1 MPTLVIINPGHLCLV
16 QDLGRFNVAQFGLS
30 QGGVCDLHAHCWGQ
44 KALGNPITNSS
55 IEILFGHAQ
64 FLATDTI
71 TMILTGADCQAMITP
86 SLQPISSWQ
95 PFILNKGECLTLKRP
110 KSGLRTYLSIQGAF
124 DIPSHLGSVS
134 TVIRN
139 QVGGIKNGEPLK
151 KGDILAIQQNTP
163 SLVAPTSDSPNPSSP
178 IADSQ
183 MPRSQLAHSRI
194 PRSQISTY
202 PALQKIKLIPSYQ
215 HDTFSDEFR
224 GNFFQQIF
232 TVSPQT
238 DRMGIRLTMEQAAAP
253 SSSSTQPRVN
263 PLQLIPQDISMI
275 SEGIVCGSVQIT
287 HGGSPII
294 LLQDRQTLG
303 GYRKIGV
310 VAFRDLM
317 KLGQLRPG
325 DQLMFE
331 RTNLAVERVKQQ
343 AFFHA
348 FSL

>member
-1 MPTLVIINPGHLCLV
+1 MPALVIINPGHLCLV
-16 QDLGRFNVAQFGLS
+16 QDLGRFNVGQFGLS
-30 QGGVCDLHAHCWGQ
+30 QGGACDLHAHCWGQ

-64 FLATDTI
+64 FQATDTI
-71 TMILTGADCQAMITP
+71 TMILTGADCQAVTTP

-95 PFILNKGECLTLKRP
+95 PFTLNKGECLTLKRP

-134 TVIRN
+134 TVMRN
-139 QVGGIKNGEPLK
+139 QVGGINNGEPLK
-151 KGDILAIQQNTP
+151 KGDILAIKQDTLP
-163 SLVAPTSDSPNPSSP
+163 IAPTSDSPR
-178 IADSQ
+178 
-183 MPRSQLAHSRI
+183 PRSPMAGSQI

-215 HDTFSDEFR
+215 HTTFSDAFR
-224 GNFFQQIF
+224 RDFFQRTF

-238 DRMGIRLTMEQAAAP
+238 DRMGIRLTIDQTSSP
-253 SSSSTQPRVN
+253 SSRATSPQLSQPR
-263 PLQLIPQDISMI
+263 LTPQDISMI

-331 RTNLAVERVKQQ
+331 RTNLEVERVKQR